1 MKTPREKQKGLLEQL
16 GQQTPFLA
24 ASLNHVKRMDKQGRK
39 QDYHIL
45 TFKKDGK
52 TRSVYVPKDMLK
64 EVKLWIQHYQ
74 KIKKLMAD
82 ISTLSIS
89 IIRTHVS
96 EKRDDD
102 AKSLKKK
109 SSR

>member
-16 GQQTPFLA
+16 GQQSPFIA
-24 ASLNHVKRMDKQGRK
+24 ASLNHVKRLDKQGRK

-45 TFKKDGK
+45 TFKQDGK
-52 TRSVYVPKDMLK
+52 TRSVYVPKEMLK
-64 EVKLWIQHYQ
+64 EVKLWIQNYQ

-96 EKRDDD
+96 EKRED
-102 AKSLKKK
+102 AVKSPKNR

>member
-1 MKTPREKQKGLLEQL
+1 MKTHREKQKGLLEQL